1 MVRKIPHFIPV
12 LHRKVLRTIFDNKLV
27 YIGVVILV
35 LLGSMLYT
43 SFNVSAS
50 NLDKEIKD
58 FRSRCCQE
66 DVNFTLQEPLSEKR
80 MSALES
86 KYDVVIEKRKIA
98 NYEKDGDTV
107 RVLEATEKINKYE
120 VISGEDISKSGEILV
135 DKLYADA
142 HKLSAGDEITLYS
155 KKYKIKGFMAEPDY
169 LFMLKTDSD
178 MVVNHKTFGIAI
190 MSKDDIAKI
199 KDGYDYYMLR
209 RNDDTDEDVLDEIK
223 ADLNSDNIVLDYRLA
238 EDNARITTID
248 GDITTFIQ
256 CSGLVPT
263 VILIICCLL
272 VAVFLWRIIRTEYT
286 MIGTLFAI
294 GYNKRK
300 IVGEYLA
307 FPIFISLL
315 GGLLGTIL
323 GIPFSKTVIG
333 MVFENKYSMPGV
345 LSKVDPKYLLISL
358 ILPYI
363 FMIPVTLFVI
373 LSALKLTPVNLMR
386 NVSKEKN
393 IGILEKLLKFKNMSF
408 DLKFTLREVLRN
420 IRRCLIVF
428 VSILFASLLLLFG
441 FTANDSVSYMYDS
454 MKGTYVNQY
463 NYYFNSIQVDQP
475 EKGERQNFS
484 KFAVEDDYGKE
495 VTITI
500 FGIDSKAKLVK
511 FKDEGGK
518 RIKLSNTVISSGIAE
533 KLNIKEGDLLYAE
546 NKLTGKEIEVEI
558 DKIAEDY
565 NYYIYMPI
573 DQFNEIN
580 EYPEG
585 SYISLISNDKLNIAK
600 EKILNVLDAD
610 DQQKGYKEY
619 TKTFKSLINIVSI
632 IAFIIGVVVINI
644 IITISVEENK
654 NNISMMKVLGYH
666 NKKIISLMI
675 RYNIFIVI
683 AAYLLSV
690 PIIKYLIKQLFDIL
704 GESMNAVIPVKLY
717 SRNVL
722 IGFLIIL
729 LTYEVS
735 KFISVRRVFK
745 ISMVDS
751 LKSKNE

>member
-1 MVRKIPHFIPV
+1 M
-12 LHRKVLRTIFDNKLV
+12 
-27 YIGVVILV
+27 
-35 LLGSMLYT
+35 
-43 SFNVSAS
+43 
-50 NLDKEIKD
+50 
-58 FRSRCCQE
+58 
-66 DVNFTLQEPLSEKR
+66 
-80 MSALES
+80 
-86 KYDVVIEKRKIA
+86 
-98 NYEKDGDTV
+98 
-107 RVLEATEKINKYE
+107 
-120 VISGEDISKSGEILV
+120 
-135 DKLYADA
+135 
-142 HKLSAGDEITLYS
+142 
-155 KKYKIKGFMAEPDY
+155 
-169 LFMLKTDSD
+169 
-178 MVVNHKTFGIAI
+178 
-190 MSKDDIAKI
+190 
-199 KDGYDYYMLR
+199 
-209 RNDDTDEDVLDEIK
+209 
-223 ADLNSDNIVLDYRLA
+223 
-238 EDNARITTID
+238 
-248 GDITTFIQ
+248 
-256 CSGLVPT
+256 
-263 VILIICCLL
+263 
-272 VAVFLWRIIRTEYT
+272 
-286 MIGTLFAI
+286 
-294 GYNKRK
+294 
-300 IVGEYLA
+300 
-307 FPIFISLL
+307 
-315 GGLLGTIL
+315 
-323 GIPFSKTVIG
+323 
-333 MVFENKYSMPGV
+333 
-345 LSKVDPKYLLISL
+345 
-358 ILPYI
+358 
-363 FMIPVTLFVI
+363 
-373 LSALKLTPVNLMR
+373 
-386 NVSKEKN
+386 
-393 IGILEKLLKFKNMSF
+393 
-408 DLKFTLREVLRN
+408 
-420 IRRCLIVF
+420 
-428 VSILFASLLLLFG
+428 
-441 FTANDSVSYMYDS
+441 
-454 MKGTYVNQY
+454 
-463 NYYFNSIQVDQP
+463 
-475 EKGERQNFS
+475 
-484 KFAVEDDYGKE
+484 
-495 VTITI
+495 TITI

-585 SYISLISNDKLNIAK
+585 SYISLISNDKLNINK

-717 SRNVL
+717 SHNVL

>member
-1 MVRKIPHFIPV
+1 M
-12 LHRKVLRTIFDNKLV
+12 
-27 YIGVVILV
+27 
-35 LLGSMLYT
+35 
-43 SFNVSAS
+43 
-50 NLDKEIKD
+50 
-58 FRSRCCQE
+58 
-66 DVNFTLQEPLSEKR
+66 
-80 MSALES
+80 
-86 KYDVVIEKRKIA
+86 
-98 NYEKDGDTV
+98 
-107 RVLEATEKINKYE
+107 
-120 VISGEDISKSGEILV
+120 
-135 DKLYADA
+135 
-142 HKLSAGDEITLYS
+142 
-155 KKYKIKGFMAEPDY
+155 
-169 LFMLKTDSD
+169 
-178 MVVNHKTFGIAI
+178 
-190 MSKDDIAKI
+190 
-199 KDGYDYYMLR
+199 
-209 RNDDTDEDVLDEIK
+209 
-223 ADLNSDNIVLDYRLA
+223 
-238 EDNARITTID
+238 
-248 GDITTFIQ
+248 
-256 CSGLVPT
+256 
-263 VILIICCLL
+263 
-272 VAVFLWRIIRTEYT
+272 
-286 MIGTLFAI
+286 
-294 GYNKRK
+294 
-300 IVGEYLA
+300 
-307 FPIFISLL
+307 
-315 GGLLGTIL
+315 
-323 GIPFSKTVIG
+323 
-333 MVFENKYSMPGV
+333 
-345 LSKVDPKYLLISL
+345 
-358 ILPYI
+358 
-363 FMIPVTLFVI
+363 
-373 LSALKLTPVNLMR
+373 
-386 NVSKEKN
+386 
-393 IGILEKLLKFKNMSF
+393 
-408 DLKFTLREVLRN
+408 
-420 IRRCLIVF
+420 
-428 VSILFASLLLLFG
+428 
-441 FTANDSVSYMYDS
+441 
-454 MKGTYVNQY
+454 
-463 NYYFNSIQVDQP
+463 
-475 EKGERQNFS
+475 
-484 KFAVEDDYGKE
+484 
-495 VTITI
+495 TITI

-573 DQFNEIN
+573 DQFNKIN

-585 SYISLISNDKLNIAK
+585 SYISLISNDKLNINK

-717 SRNVL
+717 SHNVL